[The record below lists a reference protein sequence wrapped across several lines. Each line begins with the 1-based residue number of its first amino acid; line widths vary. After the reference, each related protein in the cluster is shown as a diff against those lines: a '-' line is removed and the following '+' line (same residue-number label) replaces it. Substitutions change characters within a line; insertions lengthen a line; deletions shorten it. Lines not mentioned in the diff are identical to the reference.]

1 MPETPLPETS
11 PPETSPA
18 EDPVLLDCD
27 VLVGHDVTTG
37 RWGRAENVQEV
48 FKTTGISGG
57 VVSSLRAIHFDVP
70 SGNDE
75 ARQVAESIG
84 LAFCPV
90 LDVRDAL
97 GAERELARQL
107 SGDAPP
113 RAFRLAPTAQSV
125 DPAYPAFDHVV
136 RLLVDA
142 GTTLFVEGDV
152 RKVGPALRG
161 LGARVVFLDTH
172 FYYLGDF
179 VILARSEP
187 GFFTSTRML
196 TGPDS
201 LEIVAGEVGAERLVL
216 GCRTPFH
223 ETTSVVRR
231 LLSSKLS
238 PGEIALAGSTSLKS
252 LLEPAC

>member
-1 MPETPLPETS
+1 MSDAPH
-11 PPETSPA
+11 
-18 EDPVLLDCD
+18 LLDCD
-27 VLVGHDVTTG
+27 VVVGHDVTTG
-37 RWGRAENVQEV
+37 RWGRAENVREV
-48 FKTTGISGG
+48 FKSTGISGG
-57 VVSSLRAIHFDVP
+57 VVSALRAVHFDVP

-75 ARQVAESIG
+75 ARQVADGNG
-84 LAFCPV
+84 LAMCPV
-90 LDVRDAL
+90 LDLRDPL
-97 GAERELARQL
+97 GAEKELERQL
-107 SGDAPP
+107 GSDAPP
-113 RAFRLAPTAQSV
+113 RAVRLAPSAQSV
-125 DPAYPAFDHVV
+125 EPGYPAFGHIAQ
-136 RLLVDA
+136 LLVDA
-142 GTTLFVEGDV
+142 GLTIFVEGDV

-187 GFFTSTRML
+187 GFHTSTRML

-223 ETTSVVRR
+223 ETHSVVRR
-231 LLSSKLS
+231 LLTSKLTAD
-238 PGEIALAGSTSLKS
+238 EIAQAGSRSLTT

>member
-1 MPETPLPETS
+1 MTHGPL
-11 PPETSPA
+11 
-18 EDPVLLDCD
+18 LLDCD

-37 RWGRAENVQEV
+37 RWGGPEGVQKV
-48 FKTTGISGG
+48 FKATGISGG
-57 VVSSLRAIHFDVP
+57 VVSALRAVHFDVP

-75 ARQVAESIG
+75 ARRVAESTG
-84 LAFCPV
+84 WSLCPA
-90 LDVRDAL
+90 LDLRDPL
-97 GAERELARQL
+97 GAEKELDRLL
-107 SGDAPP
+107 SGDEPP
-113 RAFRLAPTAQSV
+113 RAIRLAPGAQSV
-125 DPAYPAFDHVV
+125 EPGYPAFDHVV

-142 GTTLFVEGDV
+142 GLVIFAEGDV

-161 LGARVVFLDTH
+161 RGARVVFLDTH

-187 GFFTSTRML
+187 GFRTSTRLL

-223 ETTSVVRR
+223 ETHSVVRR
-231 LLSSKLS
+231 LLTSKLT
-238 PGEIALAGSTSLKS
+238 PAEVAQAGSVSLTT
-252 LLEPAC
+252 LLEAAC

>member
-1 MPETPLPETS
+1 MPD
-11 PPETSPA
+11 SPA
-18 EDPVLLDCD
+18 DPPVLLDCD

-48 FKTTGISGG
+48 FKATGISGG
-57 VVSSLRAIHFDVP
+57 VVSSLRAVHFDVP

-75 ARQVAESIG
+75 ATDVAAG
-84 LAFCPV
+84 LGLTACPV
-90 LDVRDAL
+90 LDLRDAL
-97 GAERELARQL
+97 GAERELDRQL
-107 SGDAPP
+107 AGAPQ
-113 RAFRLAPTAQSV
+113 AVVRLTPAAQSV
-125 DPAYPAFDHVV
+125 EPSYPTFGHIVG
-136 RLLVDA
+136 LLVEA
-142 GTTLFVEGDV
+142 GVTIFVEGDV
-152 RKVGPALRG
+152 RKFGPALRG

-179 VILARSEP
+179 VVLARSEP
-187 GFFTSTRML
+187 GFHTSTRML

-223 ETTSVVRR
+223 ETHSVVRR

-238 PGEIALAGSTSLKS
+238 PEEIAQVGSTSLET
-252 LLEPAC
+252 LLGPAC